1 VVDKVQGM
9 SRILILAGIFCGS
22 SVLGLLAAG
31 AVVPGIGIG
40 VQGFIVAVLVFTVA
54 QSLLTPLVTKLASK
68 FSPPLVG
75 GVGLIST
82 GLALAIA
89 SSFVGGITIRDP
101 LAWILGT
108 LVVWLITALG
118 SWLLP
123 LWLLK
128 KTVRNARR

>member
-1 VVDKVQGM
+1 M
-9 SRILILAGIFCGS
+9 LILAAIFCGS
-22 SVLGLLAAG
+22 SVVGLLAAG
-31 AVVPGIGIG
+31 LLVPGIGVG

-82 GLALAIA
+82 GVALVIA
-89 SSFVGGITIRDP
+89 SSFAGGLTIQGP
-101 LAWILGT
+101 LAWTLGT
-108 LVVWLITALG
+108 LVVWLVTALG

-123 LWLLK
+123 MWLLK
-128 KTVRNARR
+128 KTVRAERGR